1 MRKTL
6 KREVGVALLIALAC
20 LAVFAMVPSDP
31 SLVTAR
37 AAVVAALAI
46 PFTGFA
52 AAAYGMDW
60 MAKQTDWGGPPGFLE
75 PAPYQPTTEV
85 PGDDRLG

>member
-1 MRKTL
+1 MKKTL
-6 KREVGVALLIALAC
+6 KREVGVALLVALSG
-20 LAVFAMVPSDP
+20 LAIYAMLPDDP
-31 SLVTAR
+31 ALVAAR

-60 MAKQTDWGGPPGFLE
+60 VTKQTDFGGPPGLLE
-75 PAPYQPTTEV
+75 PAPYQSTTEV